1 MTAFISV
8 WVQLRFVAMAHGLY
22 CARLN
27 ESGLFLLMETTRWKQ
42 PVDGEVILD
51 S

>member
-1 MTAFISV
+1 MTAFIPF

-27 ESGLFLLMETTRWKQ
+27 ETGLFVLMETTR
-42 PVDGEVILD
+42 
-51 S
+51 